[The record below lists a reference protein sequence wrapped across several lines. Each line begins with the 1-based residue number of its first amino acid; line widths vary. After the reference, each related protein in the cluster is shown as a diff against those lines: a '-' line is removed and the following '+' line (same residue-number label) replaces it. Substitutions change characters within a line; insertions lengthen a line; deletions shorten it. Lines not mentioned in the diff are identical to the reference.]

1 MAEEVVT
8 ETTEMETQEIMIP
21 KFIKKEAG
29 GKKKGFKSDIGIL
42 IGYHPEKSLR
52 LRVPAYCWD
61 DEKKYPD
68 CTPLAYVQAK
78 LNQKISDLNDSDE
91 EITIEDFFK
100 ITDTKGDLSALET
113 GVKPVSKTPIVY
125 EAIDFLMNDKDEGMN
140 CEQSPLYRA
149 NIRVNR
155 EKFVKNDEKTVP
167 LNLGTFFGFILFE
180 PGRKLHIRYDWNT
193 PNGVPYN
200 VRIKFNPVIDC
211 KRMQNNNGFF
221 TGIDFKEKFLC
232 IAFNLRTDG
241 VWEFYTTEGNSE
253 GKVNRYFA
261 ETKDEEGFLDGL
273 FNHPCKFFE
282 VYSDKK
288 YQNELSRFVEAAE
301 LVQKI
306 SIEGGEYTEDDNIF
320 VSGGEETT
328 SKKASKKKG
337 KKSKK
342 NAASAEDEEETMAIG
357 EMTAGQL
364 ADIDLD
370 ESSKEEAPVVESE
383 ETTSEGESEFN

>member
-1 MAEEVVT
+1 MAEEVVN
-8 ETTEMETQEIMIP
+8 ETTEMETQTLLVP
-21 KFIKKEAG
+21 KFIKKETVG
-29 GKKKGFKSDIGIL
+29 GKKKTVFKSDIGMM
-42 IGYHPEKSLR
+42 IGYHPEKSLC

-61 DEKKYPD
+61 DEKKYPEV
-68 CTPLAYVQAK
+68 TPLAYVQAK

-91 EITIEDFFK
+91 EITIKDFFK

-113 GVKPVSKTPIVY
+113 IVTPVSKTPIVY

-167 LNLGTFFGFILFE
+167 LKLGNFFGFILFE
-180 PGRKLHIRYDWNT
+180 PGRKIHIRYDWNT

-211 KRMQNNNGFF
+211 KRMQNNNGFY
-221 TGIDFKEKFLC
+221 TGIDFKERFYC
-232 IAFNLRTDG
+232 IAFNLREDG
-241 VWEFYTTEGNSE
+241 VWEFYTTEGYND

-261 ETKDEEGFLDGL
+261 ETKPEEGFLDGL

-282 VYSDKK
+282 IYSDKK
-288 YQNELSRFVEAAE
+288 YQNEISRFVEAAE
-301 LVQKI
+301 LIQKI
-306 SIEGGEYTEDDNIF
+306 SIDGGEYIEDDNIF
-320 VSGGEETT
+320 VSTGLEASKT
-328 SKKASKKKG
+328 SK

-342 NAASAEDEEETMAIG
+342 SKKESSKVEEETMAIG
-357 EMTAGQL
+357 DMITGQL
-364 ADIDLD
+364 ADENL
-370 ESSKEEAPVVESE
+370 E
-383 ETTSEGESEFN
+383 ETSSDDSDSPVDEEENEFN